1 VEDGRVG
8 SRPLGLIVALV
19 LGALGAPALAHAD
32 TYCVNT
38 TGCDHAEGNSFQQ
51 ALTDAQ
57 INPGP
62 DTVKLGA
69 LPLATPTGFTYV
81 SNYPVAVVGAGGRDA
96 GQLTTSLSDSSPNP
110 TGHTVLS
117 VRGSSASTIT
127 GLDVVVPGGS
137 GNGNVGIDT
146 NGTVSNVLV
155 QAGLPA
161 SDVGTGVVLETG
173 AVITRSDVRMATS
186 SDSNAVKVAG
196 AGTAVDDSRIE
207 ASVGYT
213 EVSGTGRSGTAR
225 HLQITSSNA
234 GVVLTQGVFSF
245 EDVLMLN
252 RSDNQN
258 VHNGVVVSTSSGNAS
273 LSLDHVTMIGTG
285 ATFSTAIIDVA
296 QGGTRAEVFFRNGV
310 FSKYDQALGRAGD
323 AGSTANLT
331 TDFSDYSDTAPPAA
345 GNGTLTETNHLAV
358 VPGFLSTTDFH
369 LRSDSPL
376 IDAGDPAG
384 LGASESTTDAS
395 GQPRITD
402 GDGNCSPRRDIGAY
416 EFQPGPRAPNAA
428 ASAAPTTALTGQAV
442 TFDAAGSCDADGD
455 ALTYSWTFD
464 DGGGAPGAS
473 LQRSF
478 SAAGLHF
485 GTVTVSDST
494 GRSATATAAV
504 FVSAP
509 PPPPQFAGVSIAK
522 QTVRATKKGGV
533 KIKVGCPAATAGA
546 CAGTLTLGGQKA
558 TFSIAPGAANSVTVK
573 LSKAKLKALR
583 KAKRLDIT
591 ATAVAHDANG
601 SSKTS
606 TGKLTLLAP
615 R

>member
-1 VEDGRVG
+1 
-8 SRPLGLIVALV
+8 
-19 LGALGAPALAHAD
+19 
-32 TYCVNT
+32 
-38 TGCDHAEGNSFQQ
+38 
-51 ALTDAQ
+51 
-57 INPGP
+57 
-62 DTVKLGA
+62 VKLGA

-81 SNYPVAVVGAGGRDA
+81 SNDPVAVVGAGGRDA

-110 TGHTVLS
+110 NGHTVLS

-137 GNGNVGIDT
+137 GNGNIGIDT

-161 SDVGTGVVLETG
+161 SDVGTAVVLETG
-173 AVITRSDVRMATS
+173 AVITRSDVRMATA

-213 EVSGTGRSGTAR
+213 EVSGTGHSGTAR

-245 EDVLMLN
+245 EDVLMFN
-252 RSDNQN
+252 RTDNQN
-258 VHNGVVVSTSSGNAS
+258 VHNGVVVITSSGNAS
-273 LSLDHVTMIGTG
+273 LSLNHVTMIGTG
-285 ATFSTAIIDVA
+285 ATSSTAIIDVA
-296 QGGTRAEVFFRNGV
+296 HGGTRAEVTFRNGV
-310 FSKYDQALGRAGD
+310 FSKYDQAFGRSGD
-323 AGSTANLT
+323 AGSTANIT
-331 TDFSDYSDTAPPAA
+331 TDYSDYSETAPPAA
-345 GNGTLTETNHLAV
+345 GAGTLTETNRLSV

-376 IDAGDPAG
+376 IDAGDPVG

-395 GQPRITD
+395 EQPRITD

-416 EFQPGPRAPNAA
+416 EFQPGPRAPHAA

-504 FVSAP
+504 FVTAP
-509 PPPPQFAGVSIAK
+509 PPPAQFAGVTIAK
-522 QTVRATKKGGV
+522 QKVRATKKGAV
-533 KIKVGCPAATAGA
+533 KVKVGCPAGTAGS
-546 CAGTLTLGGQKA
+546 CAGALTLGGQKA

-583 KAKRLDIT
+583 KAKRLNIT